1 MIHLKEYLY
10 ERVKK
15 EIDLWDEK
23 DIYAISFFIYSNEAF
38 TYNEFSN
45 ITEFSIS
52 YNTEKDC
59 SGADINSEER
69 WNYAFWRQNE
79 INITDSEG
87 QKVLFQW
94 YKENGIDNIGYE
106 DRSNSYD
113 ANYKYIG
120 KGPVGYYE
128 LLTVVSDVANKLQ
141 NENYIVNKFGKP
153 LPIIIHDLE
162 YSWYVIEA
170 TKNANPKGEANQFI
184 EVMRALGN
192 I

>member
-184 EVMRALGN
+184 EAMRALEN

>member
-1 MIHLKEYLY
+1 MVHVKEYLY

>member
-1 MIHLKEYLY
+1 MVHLKEYLY

-184 EVMRALGN
+184 EAMRALGN

>member
-1 MIHLKEYLY
+1 MVHLKEYLY

>member
-184 EVMRALGN
+184 EAMRALGN